1 MSYQEMKASVERLPT
16 QAPKFDT
23 ERCLVV
29 PLGPDKARELLA
41 VLLQDE
47 LLAAQLPWMVEKTA
61 DGARKEAFL
70 IGMQCAAE
78 TTLVWG
84 IVERARGA
92 YIGAVIARS
101 AIGGWTWRCCAPR
114 SSGTRALPTRP
125 AGPSPSG
132 WKSTPPSNWCRRAE
146 AGLSIRRRNRRGK
159 AAASP
164 ARRDGPQ
171 WAAHSSCRAALAGFA
186 RAGRL
191 VTGAVRNAA
200 DAAGTLRGLPAR
212 ARARA

>member
-1 MSYQEMKASVERLPT
+1 MSYQAMAARVERLPT

-47 LLAAQLPWMVEKTA
+47 LLAEQLPWMVEKTA

-101 AIGGWTWRCCAPR
+101 AIEGLDVEVLCASQFWNQGIADEAGWPVAEWLEEHA
-114 SSGTRALPTRP
+114 AVELVP
-125 AGPSPSG
+125 AG
-132 WKSTPPSNWCRRAE
+132 
-146 AGLSIRRRNRRGK
+146 
-159 AAASP
+159 
-164 ARRDGPQ
+164 
-171 WAAHSSCRAALAGFA
+171 
-186 RAGRL
+186 
-191 VTGAVRNAA
+191 
-200 DAAGTLRGLPAR
+200 
-212 ARARA
+212 